1 MRETTVATS
10 LIIDMV
16 NQLEGRGFPP
26 AEVCRRA
33 RVDPGFLSR
42 PHDRI
47 QGSAVERMW
56 QVGEELTGDP
66 LLGLHLTEHYR
77 TGAINILG
85 YVFLNCRTV
94 ADVLERLSRFAVLLN
109 DGLKV
114 RIEREEGRAVVHLE
128 AVEGLDNFL
137 LRNGRQVM
145 ETMAAGVV
153 LTLRSLSGGAFV
165 PAQVWFRHAAAGDVS
180 EYHRIFGTM
189 VRFGM
194 PEHRVALRLAE
205 LDTVIPAADP
215 SLLALFERHAIGRL
229 DELEKLGG
237 SSQRVMRLLTARLT
251 GTVPPV
257 GVIAAELAM
266 SGRQLQR
273 VLQDEGTS
281 YQALLDQARRELA
294 MAQLKVP
301 DTTAAEVAL
310 MLGYSEAGAFT
321 RAFRRWTGTTPGAF
335 AAKQAPHQR
344 RGAGGATLS
353 G

>member
-1 MRETTVATS
+1 MRETTVAAS
-10 LIIDMV
+10 LIIDMMH
-16 NQLEGRGFPP
+16 QLEGQGFAP

-33 RVDPGFLSR
+33 RLDPALLSR

-47 QGSAVERMW
+47 PGSAVERLW

-66 LLGLHLTEHYR
+66 LLGMHLTERYR

-85 YVFLNCRTV
+85 YVFLNCATV

-109 DGLKV
+109 DGLRV
-114 RIEREEGRAVVHLE
+114 RIEREDGRAVVHME
-128 AVEGLDNFL
+128 AVEGLDNYI
-137 LRNGRQVM
+137 LRNSRQVM
-145 ETMAAGVV
+145 ETMAVGVV
-153 LTLRSLSGGAFV
+153 LTLRNLSGGALV
-165 PAQVWFRHAAAGDVS
+165 PSQVWFRHAAAGDVS
-180 EYHRIFGTM
+180 EYHRIFGSM

-194 PEHRVALRLAE
+194 PGNRVAFRLAE
-205 LDTVIPAADP
+205 LETPIPAADP
-215 SLLALFERHAIGRL
+215 SLLALFERHALGRL
-229 DELEKLGG
+229 DELEKMGG
-237 SSQRVMRLLTARLT
+237 GSQRVLRLLTARLT

-273 VLQDEGTS
+273 VLQEEGTS
-281 YQALLDQARRELA
+281 YQALLDQARRDLA

-335 AAKQAPHQR
+335 AA
-344 RGAGGATLS
+344 AGPPPS
-353 G
+353 